1 MMGQAF
7 EKMLIVVFKNRKD
20 FEVGNFNFYF
30 IFCGNSII
38 IDCRLHYFRELI
50 DNVLL
55 CNQFLKS
62 IVMQVP
68 KVISILENTTGIKF
82 HAYYF
87 SGVYT
92 DH

>member
-1 MMGQAF
+1 M
-7 EKMLIVVFKNRKD
+7 FKECKD
-20 FEVGNFNFYF
+20 FEAGNLNFYT
-30 IFCGNSII
+30 IFCGKN
-38 IDCRLHYFRELI
+38 FGELI
-50 DNVLL
+50 QNVHL

-87 SGVYT
+87 SGVYRPLGV
-92 DH
+92 